1 MFDSR
6 KLRESYLKFFEQK
19 KHKIMPSSSLIP
31 KDDPTLL
38 FTTAGM
44 VQFKPY
50 YSGAVPLP
58 FTRAVSC
65 QKCLR
70 VTDLERVGKTLR
82 HHTFF
87 EMLGN
92 FSFGD
97 YFKEEAIAWAWE
109 FVTEVLEINVEKL
122 FVSIYHEDE
131 ESFNIW
137 KKKIGLQ
144 EQKIYKLGKKDNF
157 WGPAG
162 KTGACGP
169 STEIYYDLGE
179 EFGCGEQGCGPGCD
193 CDRFLE
199 FWNLVFPQYDMQEDG
214 TLLPLKNM
222 GVDTGMGLERT
233 LLILQNKKSNYE
245 TDVFYPI
252 IKGLEKIFNRPY
264 KNGKVPFNVIA
275 DHTRALVFAISDG
288 VYPSNFG
295 RGYVLRKILRRA
307 LRFAQKLRFEE
318 PFMYRLVPSVVK
330 IFGDVYPE
338 VYEKKEFSGVL
349 IKSEEER
356 FLQTLSKNLPYLKEV
371 IENSRKKGVVDGK
384 DLFKLYDTYGF
395 PVDFI
400 EEYAQD
406 EDLKLDMVGFKKE
419 MERQRE
425 VSKKEEIFVDKGVK
439 WEIFKDIKT
448 EFVGYDFTEYESEI
462 TRYRAKKDGKFE
474 IVLDK
479 TPFYANAGG
488 QIGDKGILEGDDFLF
503 LVEDTKWFGEDIVHI
518 GTLKKGKIKNI
529 RVKAIVDKE
538 IRYACQRAHTSTHL
552 VHTTLREFLG
562 EHVRQE
568 GSLVEPDRLRFDFT
582 HFEKLDDKMLRKIE
596 NYINERIR
604 ENRKVKWRY
613 TDFKNAVE
621 EGAIAFFG
629 EKYGEIVRVVEI
641 EGFSKELCGGTH
653 CKSTGEIGV
662 FKIVKE
668 EGVGAGM
675 RRIEAWTGQRAI
687 ESIQEQERVLKEI
700 GDIFQTEIKVITSK
714 IKKFVE
720 EKEKTLKEKERLED
734 LIAQKIF
741 ENIEPVKI
749 NEFEIYLEDFPYLN
763 VNILK
768 KISDRIFLKQGKNR
782 ILLLAGEEKG
792 KPVFF
797 ARVGENAIN
806 LVKARELVKEFGKF
820 IGGGG
825 GGNDEKA
832 EGGGGKREKI
842 KEGFDLMRKKL
853 EEIFK

>member
-1 MFDSR
+1 MFNSR
-6 KLRESYLKFFEQK
+6 KLRESFLKFFKEK

-31 KDDPTLL
+31 ENDPTLL

-50 YSGAVPLP
+50 YSGAIPLP
-58 FTRAVSC
+58 FTRAASC

-97 YFKEEAIAWAWE
+97 YFKEEAITWAWD
-109 FVTEVLEINVEKL
+109 FVIEILGIDKEKL
-122 FVSIYHEDE
+122 FVSVYYEDN
-131 ESFNIW
+131 ESYNIW
-137 KKKIGLQ
+137 RKKISLP
-144 EQKIYKLGKKDNF
+144 EEKIYKLGKKDNF

-179 EFGCGEQGCGPGCD
+179 EFGCGKEECGLTCD
-193 CDRFLE
+193 CDRFIE

-214 TLLPLKNM
+214 TLLPLKNK
-222 GVDTGMGLERT
+222 GVDTGMGFERT

-245 TDVFYPI
+245 TDVFHPI
-252 IKGLEKIFNRPY
+252 IKNLEKIFNRPY
-264 KNGKVPFNVIA
+264 KNAKIPFNVIA
-275 DHTRALVFAISDG
+275 DHIRTLVFAISDG

-307 LRFAQKLRFEE
+307 LRFAQKLKFEE
-318 PFMYRLVPSVVK
+318 PFIYKLVPSVVE
-330 IFGDVYPE
+330 IFENVYPE

-356 FLQTLSKNLPYLKEV
+356 FLETLSKNLPYLKEV
-371 IENSRKKGVVDGK
+371 IESSREKGIIDGK

-395 PVDFI
+395 PIDFI
-400 EEYAQD
+400 VEYAQD
-406 EDLKLDMVGFKKE
+406 EDLKLDTEGFEKE
-419 MERQRE
+419 MEKQRE
-425 VSKKEEIFVDKGVK
+425 VSKKEEIFMDKGIK
-439 WEIFKDIKT
+439 WKIFKDVKT
-448 EFVGYDFTEYESEI
+448 QFIGYDFTEYESEI
-462 TRYRAKKDGKFE
+462 TRYRVRKDDKFE

-488 QIGDKGILEGDDFLF
+488 QIGDKGFFEGDEFLF
-503 LVEDTKWFGEDIVHI
+503 VVEDTKWFGEDIVHI
-518 GTLKKGKIKNI
+518 GNLKKGEVKNI
-529 RVKAIVDKE
+529 KVKAKVNKE
-538 IRYACQRAHTSTHL
+538 IRYGCQRAHTSTHL
-552 VHTTLREFLG
+552 LHTTLREFLG

-582 HFEKLDDKMLRKIE
+582 HFEKLDDKIVRKIE

-604 ENRKVKWRY
+604 ENRKVKWKY
-613 TDFKNAVE
+613 TDFKSAVE

-653 CKSTGEIGV
+653 SESTGEIGM
-662 FKIVKE
+662 FKIIKE
-668 EGVGAGM
+668 ESVGAGL
-675 RRIEAWTGQRAI
+675 RRIEAWTGQKAV
-687 ESIQEQERVLKEI
+687 EFVQEHERVLKEI
-700 GDIFQTEIKVITSK
+700 GEIFQTEIKAITSK

-720 EKEKTLKEKERLED
+720 ERENIVREKERLED

-741 ENIEPVKI
+741 ESINPLKI
-749 NEFEIYLEDFPYLN
+749 NEFEIYLENFSSLN
-763 VNILK
+763 MNILK
-768 KISDRIFLKQGKNR
+768 KISDRVFLKQGKNR
-782 ILLLAGEEKG
+782 ILILTGEEKG

-797 ARVGENAIN
+797 ARVGENAVN
-806 LVKARELVKEFGKF
+806 LVKARELVSEFGKF

-832 EGGGGKREKI
+832 EGGGGKKDKV
-842 KEGFDLMRKKL
+842 KEGLEFIRKKIEGKIL
-853 EEIFK
+853 